1 MTVVIP
7 ETTSG
12 VVEAIVAVVEPDVTK
27 MLDASEVESSCAT
40 GEPLEIVNVL
50 LDVTLS
56 ICDVADEAGE
66 PSVIVVAA
74 LHLSNLLKASQ
85 SKANWD

>member
-27 MLDASEVESSCAT
+27 MLDALEGESSCAT
-40 GEPLEIVNVL
+40 EEPLEIVSVL
-50 LDVTLS
+50 LDVT
-56 ICDVADEAGE
+56 
-66 PSVIVVAA
+66 
-74 LHLSNLLKASQ
+74 
-85 SKANWD
+85 